1 MKKKQNGFTLIEL
14 LIVVAIIGILA
25 AVGAVVIPNVLGGAK
40 EKASTE
46 NHTRI
51 KDWMQVNFT
60 QCSMGEANL
69 SYTSNASGGTT
80 TVACT
85 TNAAGHTDAMIN
97 HLKFQNYKNPYVNT
111 EQAAYKSTSATPA
124 LGRTNINCSGDT
136 CQIYTTVKS
145 GSVLSA
151 SVTKQ

>member
-1 MKKKQNGFTLIEL
+1 MKKKQKGFTLIEL

-69 SYTSNASGGTT
+69 TYTSNASGGTT

-85 TNAAGHTDAMIN
+85 IGIVSAFPAVIIKATTI
-97 HLKFQNYKNPYVNT
+97 VN
-111 EQAAYKSTSATPA
+111 
-124 LGRTNINCSGDT
+124 LLI
-136 CQIYTTVKS
+136 I
-145 GSVLSA
+145 
-151 SVTKQ
+151 